1 MNEEEFLNKL
11 TPEKKQLLQEAE
23 KRIVS
28 FLPLAEDILPEL
40 KTGENFTLI
49 QSWGSPTLKRAFK
62 EKKISAYLVK
72 KLSLEYIWGKIN
84 SCLKKEGQVSDEF
97 LKKII
102 KPVILEARE
111 FWHDLYQRA
120 TNTAHRRQELENFL
134 TRLKQDWNSEII
146 GSSKARELLGYPPG
160 SAAPLKK
167 LVQQRIVQSAFCQG
181 KYYYPLTDI
190 KKIATDQAEKIAR
203 RKKLTKERKRQEESR
218 WQEL

>member
-1 MNEEEFLNKL
+1 MEEEFLNKL

-49 QSWGSPTLKRAFK
+49 QSWGSPALKRAFK

-97 LKKII
+97 LKQII
-102 KPVILEARE
+102 KPVILEARV

-120 TNTAHRRQELENFL
+120 TNTARRRQELESFL

-146 GSSKARELLGYPPG
+146 GSSKVRELMGYQI
-160 SAAPLKK
+160 STISPLKK
-167 LVQQRIVQSAFCQG
+167 MASKGTLRSTFYQG
-181 KYYYPLTDI
+181 KYYYSLTDI

-203 RKKLTKERKRQEESR
+203 RKKLTEERKRQEELR
-218 WQEL
+218 WLE

>member
-1 MNEEEFLNKL
+1 MEEEFLNKL

-49 QSWGSPTLKRAFK
+49 QSWGSPALKRAFK

-97 LKKII
+97 LKQII

-120 TNTAHRRQELENFL
+120 TNTARRRQELESFL

-146 GSSKARELLGYPPG
+146 GSSKVRELMGYQI
-160 SAAPLKK
+160 STISPLKK
-167 LVQQRIVQSAFCQG
+167 MASEGTLRSTFYQG
-181 KYYYPLTDI
+181 KYYYSLTDI
-190 KKIATDQAEKIAR
+190 EKIATDQAEKIAR
-203 RKKLTKERKRQEESR
+203 RKKLIEERKRQEELR
-218 WQEL
+218 W

>member
-1 MNEEEFLNKL
+1 MMEEEFLNKL

-28 FLPLAEDILPEL
+28 FLPPAEDILPEL

-49 QSWGSPTLKRAFK
+49 QSWGSPALKRAFK
-62 EKKISAYLVK
+62 EKKIRAYLVK
-72 KLSLEYIWGKIN
+72 KLSLEYIWGKIKFRF
-84 SCLKKEGQVSDEF
+84 KKEGQVSDEF
-97 LKKII
+97 LKQIVE
-102 KPVILEARE
+102 PVILEARE

-120 TNTAHRRQELENFL
+120 INTARRRQELESFL

-146 GSSKARELLGYPPG
+146 GSSKARELMSYQISTTSPFKNLASKGTLRRTFY
-160 SAAPLKK
+160 
-167 LVQQRIVQSAFCQG
+167 QG

-190 KKIATDQAEKIAR
+190 EKIATGQAEKIAR
-203 RKKLTKERKRQEESR
+203 RKKLTEERKRQEELR

>member
-1 MNEEEFLNKL
+1 MEEEFLNKL

-23 KRIVS
+23 KRIIS
-28 FLPLAEDILPEL
+28 FFPPAEDILPEL
-40 KTGENFTLI
+40 KIGENFTLI
-49 QSWGSPTLKRAFK
+49 QSWGSPALNRTFK

-97 LKKII
+97 LKQII

-120 TNTAHRRQELENFL
+120 TNTARRRQELESFL

-146 GSSKARELLGYPPG
+146 GSSKARELMGYQI
-160 SAAPLKK
+160 STILPLRKMASK
-167 LVQQRIVQSAFCQG
+167 GTLRSTFYQG
-181 KYYYPLTDI
+181 K
-190 KKIATDQAEKIAR
+190 
-203 RKKLTKERKRQEESR
+203 
-218 WQEL
+218 